1 MIFPDIKWNL
11 RRAMISFLQG
21 KIQNISEKYVII
33 DVSGVGYRVV
43 LGEKILKSIAKI
55 GDEVKIF
62 THFILNPRDGSVEL
76 YGFTTLEE
84 LNFFELLT
92 TVSGVGP
99 KSAQAI
105 LSNVDL
111 QTLQLAIL
119 RGDDGYLKK
128 VSGVGE
134 KTAKRLIL
142 ELKNKVIGVETG
154 KDQSGGELSSQE
166 EAVDA
171 LVSLGYSAYQARE
184 VVKQV
189 PDKAKTTEEKIQEA
203 LRMLGKR

>member
-1 MIFPDIKWNL
+1 MIGY
-11 RRAMISFLQG
+11 ISG
-21 KIQNISEKYVII
+21 KLLNISEKYVIV
-33 DVSGVGYRVV
+33 DVNGVGYRVT
-43 LGEKILKSIAKI
+43 LGEKIMKSITKI
-55 GDEVKIF
+55 GDNVKFF
-62 THFILNPRDGSVEL
+62 THFTLNPRDGAVEL
-76 YGFTTLEE
+76 YGFTTNEE

-111 QTLQLAIL
+111 QTLQMAII
-119 RGDDGYLKK
+119 RGDDSYLRK

-142 ELKNKVIGVETG
+142 ELKNKVMSTDVGEAT
-154 KDQSGGELSSQE
+154 KSGGELSAQE

-189 PDKAKTTEEKIQEA
+189 SDKAKTTEEKIQEA
-203 LRMLGKR
+203 LRILSKSRK